1 MDGLSQ
7 VLGGGSATSST
18 SRSASSALSTD
29 DFFKI
34 MITEMSNQD
43 PLEPLDNQQF
53 LNQLTQMQTL
63 QATTKLSEGIEALLL
78 GQQISSAGALIGRE
92 VSGLSA
98 DGVELGGVVDRV
110 VIQDQQVLLG
120 IGSGLVPLSA
130 VKEVHAAA
138 AVAP

>member
-7 VLGGGSATSST
+7 ILGGGSATSGT
-18 SRSASSALSTD
+18 SRSANSALSTD

-92 VSGLSA
+92 VAGMSA
-98 DGVELGGVVDRV
+98 EGVELGGVVDRV
-110 VIQDQQVLLG
+110 IIQDQQVLLG
-120 IGSGLVPLSA
+120 IGSGLVPLSR
-130 VKEVHAAA
+130 VNEVHAAA
-138 AVAP
+138 TVAQ